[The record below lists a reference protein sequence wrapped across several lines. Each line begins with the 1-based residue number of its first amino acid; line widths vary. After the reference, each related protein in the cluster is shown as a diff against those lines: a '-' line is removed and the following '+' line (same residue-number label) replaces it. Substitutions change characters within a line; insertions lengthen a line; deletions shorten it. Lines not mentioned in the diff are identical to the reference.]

1 MCLVVMYT
9 LLNVLCGSYSVH
21 LSSGFLIPVI
31 KGMFLSLSL
40 THCLAL
46 SCRLYLYSSVQLLAL
61 AHSIQ
66 SHVRVA
72 YFSVVDVCNCR
83 VPGS

>member
-40 THCLAL
+40 SLTHRLAL

-61 AHSIQ
+61 AHSLQ
-66 SHVRVA
+66 PHVL
-72 YFSVVDVCNCR
+72 
-83 VPGS
+83 

>member
-9 LLNVLCGSYSVH
+9 LLTVLCGSYSVH

-40 THCLAL
+40 SLIVSPSPVACIYTVVY
-46 SCRLYLYSSVQLLAL
+46 SC
-61 AHSIQ
+61 
-66 SHVRVA
+66 
-72 YFSVVDVCNCR
+72 
-83 VPGS
+83 